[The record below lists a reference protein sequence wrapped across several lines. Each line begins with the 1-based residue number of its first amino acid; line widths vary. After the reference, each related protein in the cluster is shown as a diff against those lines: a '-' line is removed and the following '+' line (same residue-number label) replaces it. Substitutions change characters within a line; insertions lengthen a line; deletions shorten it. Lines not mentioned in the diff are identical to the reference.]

1 MRGLLFAP
9 VLLAGCDGAPPA
21 PLAEPVLQPD
31 PERVEA
37 GKACAAI
44 TGYRQGRADALLA
57 EEYKACVAAVT
68 DDKSPELRGRSDAP
82 T

>member
-1 MRGLLFAP
+1 MRGLLFAA

-21 PLAEPVLQPD
+21 PLAETVLQPD